1 MAMYFEDFPVGFVH
15 ETEARPMPLDEI
27 MEFARAW
34 DPQPFHIDPEAA
46 RDSIYGGI
54 IASGWHSL
62 VVAFRLWYDTGLWA
76 EASMGSPGMENIR
89 WLKPVRPGDSLRV
102 RAEVIASSPS
112 KSRPD
117 RGRITVRNEVY
128 NQDDAKVAEYSG
140 VHILKTRGAGGA

>member
-15 ETEARPMPLDEI
+15 ETEAREMPMDEI
-27 MEFARAW
+27 LGFARQW
-34 DPQPFHIDPEAA
+34 DPQPFHIDPAA
-46 RDSIYGGI
+46 AKDTIYGGI
-54 IASGWHSL
+54 IASGWHTL
-62 VVAFRLWYDTGLWA
+62 VVAFLLWYQSGLWA

-102 RAEVIASSPS
+102 RAEVIDSQPS

-128 NQDDAKVAEYSG
+128 NQADEKVAEYTG
-140 VHILKTRGAGGA
+140 VHILKRRA